1 MDEYA
6 EALKKLFV
14 KAYSSL
20 AREGHEAKTMGQL
33 VLAYQF
39 VTRLRSEL
47 KIKVVGSEENMKQ
60 LLMKARFEEENERN

>member
-20 AREGHEAKTMGQL
+20 ARVGQEAKTMGQS
-33 VLAYQF
+33 VLANQF
-39 VTRLRSEL
+39 VARLRSGL
-47 KIKVVGSEENMKQ
+47 KVKVVGSDRNMEQ
-60 LLMKARFEEENERN
+60 LPGLKR